1 MSSLSFQA
9 KQESLK
15 RKKQLRYKVFEL
27 KIDNHSIKE
36 NKEYFKMLFLEA
48 KWLYNYLLSLENVIK
63 VNSTNIKTVQ
73 VKLLDG
79 TFEEREIRYLTA
91 LMKFSILEKLKD
103 NIKSLS
109 KAKKKG
115 LKIGKLK
122 FRKEIQTIILRD
134 NLKFDKNKVFIPQK
148 INNHKRLK
156 PISVKVYGLKQLE
169 GCLEMGQACLIRKS
183 SGFYFHVI
191 TYWAKETFQHK
202 EIVAIDF
209 NCSNTM
215 VLSNGQQINK
225 ITIKET
231 KRLKKLQQKQA
242 RSVKG
247 SKNRYKL
254 NKKISKQYEINKN
267 RKEDISNKI
276 INKLKNFKVIIQN
289 DNFRGWHSG
298 GHAKSVQYSILGR
311 IKTKLKSLETI
322 KVIGQYERTTNTCS
336 CCDERLYL
344 KQEDRWF
351 ICPSCGYSQ
360 NRDLNATY
368 NIMKIGLEQ
377 SKFKPLES
385 CIDFS
390 NIFGIKVKE
399 IMKKENAIS

>member
-1 MSSLSFQA
+1 MSKLSFQA

-15 RKKQLRYKVFEL
+15 RRKQLRCKVFEL
-27 KIDNHSIKE
+27 KIDNHSIKQ

-48 KWLYNYLLSLENVIK
+48 KWLYNYLLSLENVMKI
-63 VNSTNIKTVQ
+63 NITDIKTVQ
-73 VKLLDG
+73 VKLFDG
-79 TFEEREIRYLTA
+79 TFEERELKHLNYA
-91 LMKFSILEKLKD
+91 MKFSILEKLKD

-115 LKIGKLK
+115 LKIGKLN
-122 FRKEIQTIILRD
+122 FRKEINTIILKD
-134 NLKFDKNKVFIPQK
+134 NLKFNKNNVFIPQK
-148 INNHKRLK
+148 INNHKKLK
-156 PISVKVYGLKQLE
+156 PISIKVFGLKQLE
-169 GCLEMGQACLIRKS
+169 GCLEMGQAYLVRKS
-183 SGFYFHVI
+183 SGFYFKI
-191 TYWAKETFQHK
+191 TTYWPKETFLH
-202 EIVAIDF
+202 ENVVAIDF

-225 ITIKET
+225 ITIRET

-311 IKTKLKSLETI
+311 IKTKL
-322 KVIGQYERTTNTCS
+322 
-336 CCDERLYL
+336 
-344 KQEDRWF
+344 
-351 ICPSCGYSQ
+351 
-360 NRDLNATY
+360 
-368 NIMKIGLEQ
+368 
-377 SKFKPLES
+377 
-385 CIDFS
+385 
-390 NIFGIKVKE
+390 
-399 IMKKENAIS
+399 